1 MNRTSANKGAVL
13 KSGVSRAKKEYAA
26 PIRSRLLGLLFLS
39 GIAIAIVTAFR
50 NEIGGYFKPNV
61 ASEAREYLREKNITP
76 ISESLNDL
84 LTASTSSA
92 IPSQPHPLVG
102 KPAPRFALPNDHGEM
117 IELQSQID
125 HGCVVLIF
133 YYGYHCNHCVGQ
145 LFAVNDDLK
154 KFQEIGARVLAVSAD
169 EITETQKRFDEYGRF
184 EFPVL
189 SDLGNAIAGIYG
201 IYQPAQGEELEQ
213 LEHATF
219 VIDDKGMI
227 CWASHG
233 DEPFTD
239 NKTLLVEIAKA
250 QGRIPSA
257 PTPPANTNSN

>member
-1 MNRTSANKGAVL
+1 MIKSSIKKTSANEIAPLREQGRIGTRLRSQLLAVL
-13 KSGVSRAKKEYAA
+13 
-26 PIRSRLLGLLFLS
+26 FLP
-39 GIAIAIVTAFR
+39 GILIAIFTAFR

-61 ASEAREYLREKNITP
+61 AAEAREYLRDKNVTP

-84 LTASTSSA
+84 LTASASIA
-92 IPSQPHPLVG
+92 IPSQPHQLVG

-125 HGCVVLIF
+125 QGCVVLIF

-184 EFPVL
+184 KFPVL
-189 SDLGNAIAGIYG
+189 SDLGNAIAGVYG

-219 VIDDKGMI
+219 VIDDKGII
-227 CWASHG
+227 CWANYG

-250 QGRIPSA
+250 QGRIPGA
-257 PTPPANTNSN
+257 TTPPANTNSH